1 MDEYLTAIFTNIYAD
16 TAIMTSV
23 LPLRS
28 TKHSEKDLNSQS
40 CTSILGYKYHLNN
53 LMKTTEKCF
62 LNL

>member
-1 MDEYLTAIFTNIYAD
+1 MAIFTNIYAD

-28 TKHSEKDLNSQS
+28 TKHSEKDLSSQS
-40 CTSILGYKYHLNN
+40 CTSILGYKYHLNKLY

-62 LNL
+62 SNL